1 MEPYQLKKPKRIFV
15 SSMGEPLGD
24 WVPAD
29 WIIQILTVIRHSIH
43 TYQILTKFP
52 RKAKYFNW
60 PPNVW
65 LGVTVDK
72 NIELTRIHQLLKS
85 NARIKF
91 VSFEPLLT
99 DMKDPFYRS
108 YQMLHNCFKKLNWII
123 LGSQTNPYRP
133 PRREWVET
141 IIKKTEEHDIPI
153 FCKNNLIPILGEN
166 YIKNNQ
172 NFPK

>member
-1 MEPYQLKKPKRIFV
+1 
-15 SSMGEPLGD
+15 MGEFLGN

-29 WIIQILTVIRHSIH
+29 WIVQILTVIRHSIH

-52 RKAKYFNW
+52 RKARYFNW
-60 PPNVW
+60 PPNAW

-72 NIELTRIHQLLKS
+72 NVNLTRIHQLFKT

-99 DMKDPFYRS
+99 DMKDPFYRD
-108 YQMLHNCFKKLNWII
+108 YQILHDLLKGLDWVI
-123 LGSQTNPYRP
+123 LGAQTNPYRP
-133 PRREWVET
+133 PRKEWIEE
-141 IIKKTEEHDIPI
+141 IIEKAKKYDIPI

-166 YIKNNQ
+166 YVKNNQ